1 MPQPQSQTQAPRG
14 AADPRAGPGPG
25 ARHAGDAVAHGDR
38 RRARR
43 PRRASRCGPPA
54 PGALAALITR
64 EGRQAG
70 RGSARAA
77 RPGAVTIGIKLD
89 AATRRKLRRVRRL
102 AVRVELTFR
111 SATSGPALRAS
122 VRTVLRSG
130 R

>member
-1 MPQPQSQTQAPRG
+1 MPSLMATAAMRG
-14 AADPRAGPGPG
+14 TRVKLTVRA
-25 ARHAGDAVAHGDR
+25 
-38 RRARR
+38 
-43 PRRASRCGPPA
+43 PA

-64 EGRQAG
+64 ESRQAG

-77 RPGAVTIGIKLD
+77 RPGAVTIGVKLD

-111 SATSGPALRAS
+111 SATGGPALRAS